1 LKTLIII
8 RHSKSSWKDHSL
20 SDFDRPLNKRGKK
33 DAKKMSF
40 ELSEK
45 IRKVD
50 LLLSSSSKRT
60 TQTSNYF
67 LDSIDVRSNIFS
79 ENLYHSSSDLI
90 FDFVLKINNK
100 YNKTIIVG
108 HNPGLTNIVNKLT
121 NLKLDNLPT
130 SGIVIIV
137 FDVDNWKK
145 INYKSGLVEWI
156 KFPKDLKL

>member
-1 LKTLIII
+1 MQ
-8 RHSKSSWKDHSL
+8 
-20 SDFDRPLNKRGKK
+20 
-33 DAKKMSF
+33 KKMSF

-45 IRKVD
+45 IKKVD

-67 LDSIDVRSNIFS
+67 LDSINVRSNIFS

>member
-20 SDFDRPLNKRGKK
+20 SDFDRPLNKRGIK

-45 IRKVD
+45 IKKVD

-67 LDSIDVRSNIFS
+67 LDSINVRSNIFS

-90 FDFVLKINNK
+90 FDYVLKINNK
-100 YNKTIIVG
+100 YNKAIIVG
-108 HNPGLTNIVNKLT
+108 HNPGLTNIINKLT

>member
-1 LKTLIII
+1 MKTLIII

-33 DAKKMSF
+33 DAKKMSS

-45 IRKVD
+45 IKKVD

-79 ENLYHSSSDLI
+79 ENLYYSSSDLI

>member
-1 LKTLIII
+1 MKTLIII

-33 DAKKMSF
+33 DAKKMSS

-45 IRKVD
+45 IKKVD

>member
-1 LKTLIII
+1 MKTLIII

-20 SDFDRPLNKRGKK
+20 SDFDRPLNKRGIK

-45 IRKVD
+45 IKKVD

-67 LDSIDVRSNIFS
+67 LDSINVRSNIFS

-90 FDFVLKINNK
+90 FDYVLKINNK
-100 YNKTIIVG
+100 YNKAIIVG
-108 HNPGLTNIVNKLT
+108 HNPGLTNIINKLT

-137 FDVDNWKK
+137 FDVDNWKNV
-145 INYKSGLVEWI
+145 NYKSGLVKWI

>member
-1 LKTLIII
+1 MKTLIII

-45 IRKVD
+45 IKKVD

-67 LDSIDVRSNIFS
+67 LDSIDVRSNIFF

-100 YNKTIIVG
+100 YNKAIIVG

>member
-1 LKTLIII
+1 MFIIY
-8 RHSKSSWKDHSL
+8 
-20 SDFDRPLNKRGKK
+20 LN
-33 DAKKMSF
+33 
-40 ELSEK
+40 
-45 IRKVD
+45 
-50 LLLSSSSKRT
+50 
-60 TQTSNYF
+60 Y
-67 LDSIDVRSNIFS
+67 
-79 ENLYHSSSDLI
+79 
-90 FDFVLKINNK
+90 KINNK
-100 YNKTIIVG
+100 YNKAIIVG

>member
-20 SDFDRPLNKRGKK
+20 SDFDRPLNKRGIK

-45 IRKVD
+45 IKKVD

-67 LDSIDVRSNIFS
+67 LDSINVRSNIFS

-90 FDFVLKINNK
+90 FDYVLKINNK
-100 YNKTIIVG
+100 YNKAIIVG
-108 HNPGLTNIVNKLT
+108 HNPGLTNIINKLT

-137 FDVDNWKK
+137 FDVDNWKN
-145 INYKSGLVEWI
+145 INYQSGLVEWI

>member
-1 LKTLIII
+1 MKTLIII

-20 SDFDRPLNKRGKK
+20 SDFDRPLNKRGIK

-45 IRKVD
+45 IKKVD

-67 LDSIDVRSNIFS
+67 LDSINVRSNIFS

-90 FDFVLKINNK
+90 FDYVLKINNK
-100 YNKTIIVG
+100 YNKAIIVG
-108 HNPGLTNIVNKLT
+108 HNPGLTNIINKLT

-137 FDVDNWKK
+137 FDVDNWKN
-145 INYKSGLVEWI
+145 INYKSGLVKWI

>member
-1 LKTLIII
+1 MKTLIII

-20 SDFDRPLNKRGKK
+20 SDFDRPLNKRGIK

-45 IRKVD
+45 IKKVD

-67 LDSIDVRSNIFS
+67 LDSMNIRSNIFS
-79 ENLYHSSSDLI
+79 ENLYHSSSSLI
-90 FDFVLKINNK
+90 FDCILKINNK

-108 HNPGLTNIVNKLT
+108 HNPGLTNIINKLT

-137 FDVDNWKK
+137 FDVDNWKN
-145 INYKSGLVEWI
+145 INYKSGLIEWI

>member
-1 LKTLIII
+1 MKTLIII

-20 SDFDRPLNKRGKK
+20 SDFDRPLNKRGIK

-45 IRKVD
+45 IKKVD

-67 LDSIDVRSNIFS
+67 LDSMNIRSNIFS
-79 ENLYHSSSDLI
+79 ENLYHSSSNLI
-90 FDFVLKINNK
+90 FDWILKINNK

-108 HNPGLTNIVNKLT
+108 HNPGLTNIINKLT

-137 FDVDNWKK
+137 FDVDNWEN
-145 INYKSGLVEWI
+145 INYQSGLVEWI

>member
-1 LKTLIII
+1 MKTLIII

-45 IRKVD
+45 IKKVD

>member
-1 LKTLIII
+1 MKTLIII

-45 IRKVD
+45 IKKVD

-100 YNKTIIVG
+100 YNKAIIVG

>member
-33 DAKKMSF
+33 DAKKMSS

-45 IRKVD
+45 IKKVD

>member
-1 LKTLIII
+1 MKTLIII
-8 RHSKSSWKDHSL
+8 RHSKSSWKDYSL

-33 DAKKMSF
+33 DAKKMSL

-45 IRKVD
+45 IKKVD

-90 FDFVLKINNK
+90 FDCVLKINNK
-100 YNKTIIVG
+100 YNKAIIVG

-137 FDVDNWKK
+137 FDVVNWKK
-145 INYKSGLVEWI
+145 INYKLGLVEWI

>member
-1 LKTLIII
+1 MKTLIII

-20 SDFDRPLNKRGKK
+20 SDFDRPLNKRGIK

-45 IRKVD
+45 IKKVD

-67 LDSIDVRSNIFS
+67 LDSINVRSNIFS

-90 FDFVLKINNK
+90 FDCVLNINNK
-100 YNKTIIVG
+100 YNKVIIVG
-108 HNPGLTNIVNKLT
+108 HNPGLTNIINKLT

-137 FDVDNWKK
+137 FDVDNWKN
-145 INYKSGLVEWI
+145 INYKSGLVKWI

>member
-1 LKTLIII
+1 MKTLIII
-8 RHSKSSWKDHSL
+8 RHSKSSWKDNSL
-20 SDFDRPLNKRGKK
+20 SDFDRPLNKRGIK

-45 IRKVD
+45 IKKVD

-67 LDSIDVRSNIFS
+67 LDSINVRSNIFS

-90 FDFVLKINNK
+90 FDYVLKINNK
-100 YNKTIIVG
+100 YNKAIIVG
-108 HNPGLTNIVNKLT
+108 HNPGLTNIINKLT

-145 INYKSGLVEWI
+145 INYKSGLVEWM

>member
-1 LKTLIII
+1 MKTLIII

-20 SDFDRPLNKRGKK
+20 SDFDRPLNKRGIK

-45 IRKVD
+45 IKKVD

-67 LDSIDVRSNIFS
+67 LDSINVRSNIFS

-90 FDFVLKINNK
+90 FDYVLKINNK
-100 YNKTIIVG
+100 YNKAIIVG
-108 HNPGLTNIVNKLT
+108 HNPGLTNIINKLT

-137 FDVDNWKK
+137 FNVDNWEN
-145 INYKSGLVEWI
+145 INYQSGLVEWI

>member
-1 LKTLIII
+1 MKTLIII

-20 SDFDRPLNKRGKK
+20 SDFDRPLNKRGIK

-45 IRKVD
+45 IKKVD

-67 LDSIDVRSNIFS
+67 LDSINVRSNIFS

-90 FDFVLKINNK
+90 FDYVLKINNK
-100 YNKTIIVG
+100 YNKAIIVG
-108 HNPGLTNIVNKLT
+108 HNPGLTNIINKLT

-137 FDVDNWKK
+137 FDVDNWKN
-145 INYKSGLVEWI
+145 INYQSGLVEWI

>member
-45 IRKVD
+45 IKKVD

>member
-1 LKTLIII
+1 
-8 RHSKSSWKDHSL
+8 
-20 SDFDRPLNKRGKK
+20 
-33 DAKKMSF
+33 MSF

-45 IRKVD
+45 IKKVD

>member
-20 SDFDRPLNKRGKK
+20 SDFDRPLNKRGIK

-45 IRKVD
+45 IKKVD

-67 LDSIDVRSNIFS
+67 LDSMNIRSNIFS
-79 ENLYHSSSDLI
+79 ENLYHSSSSLI
-90 FDFVLKINNK
+90 FDCILKINNK

-108 HNPGLTNIVNKLT
+108 HNPGLTNIINKLT

-137 FDVDNWKK
+137 FDVDNWKN
-145 INYKSGLVEWI
+145 INYKSGLIEWI

>member
-1 LKTLIII
+1 MKTLIII

-20 SDFDRPLNKRGKK
+20 SDFDRPLNKRGIK

-45 IRKVD
+45 IKKVD

-67 LDSIDVRSNIFS
+67 LDSMNIRSNIFS

-90 FDFVLKINNK
+90 FDYVLKINNK
-100 YNKTIIVG
+100 YNKAIIVG
-108 HNPGLTNIVNKLT
+108 HNPGLTNIINKLT

-137 FDVDNWKK
+137 FDVDNWEN
-145 INYKSGLVEWI
+145 INYQSGLVEWI

>member
-1 LKTLIII
+1 MKTLIII

-20 SDFDRPLNKRGKK
+20 SDFDRPLNKRGIK

-45 IRKVD
+45 IKKVD

-67 LDSIDVRSNIFS
+67 LDSMNIRSNIFS
-79 ENLYHSSSDLI
+79 ENLYHSSSNLI
-90 FDFVLKINNK
+90 FDCILKINNK

-108 HNPGLTNIVNKLT
+108 HNPGLTNIINKLT

-137 FDVDNWKK
+137 FDVDNWKN
-145 INYKSGLVEWI
+145 INYQSGLVEWI